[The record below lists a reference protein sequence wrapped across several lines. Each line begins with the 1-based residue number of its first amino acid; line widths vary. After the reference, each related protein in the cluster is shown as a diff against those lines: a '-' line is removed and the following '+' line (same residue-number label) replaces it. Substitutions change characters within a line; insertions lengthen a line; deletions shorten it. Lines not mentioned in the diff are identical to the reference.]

1 MKISGISSVAFR
13 ENTQTPKTESSNV
26 NKSKAEETKQTEEK
40 GFMHSKKMPYVVG
53 GIAVT
58 AAMVLGIAG
67 LKKGWFNRSAK
78 QVIKDGENILSGKN
92 ETAAPVIK
100 PVEEIIPEPV
110 PVTKPA
116 EEIISEPV
124 PSAKPKEEI
133 VSEPTPAPIS
143 EPTPETANNILKEEE
158 KEATGTIQ
166 EEIVKPSG
174 IDPNA
179 ARVTDDDIIEALD
192 DLEKIETLK
201 LKEKLASMPKYLT
214 KYMTPE
220 EALKGIEDGSISP
233 LQRAKMFIKEFDNN
247 IEALVRD
254 LDTQYPV
261 INNLNKGLRRYKK
274 DFTAA
279 FDSWIADPNSGY
291 RGTYKVIGNT
301 IHESRPDGSKV
312 IYIFD
317 KGPEGGLR
325 TIRDI
330 PEDTGKLTGIMHFN
344 PERYKDF
351 GNGIGIQHLD
361 KMEYIDSKTNKLV
374 QSIEI
379 DPVNRSLHN
388 VIVNNPKT
396 EKPVLTLER
405 TAEPNHLY
413 YNAELFNSETGE
425 RISKINTKNLTE

>member
-1 MKISGISSVAFR
+1 MNISKISSVTFR
-13 ENTQTPKTESSNV
+13 ENTQAPKVENSGV
-26 NKSKAEETKQTEEK
+26 NKPTAENSKHSDEK
-40 GFMHSKKMPYVVG
+40 GFIHSKNMPYVIG
-53 GIAVT
+53 GVAVT
-58 AAMVLGIAG
+58 AATVLGIIG
-67 LKKGWFNRSAK
+67 VKKGWFSKSAK
-78 QVIKDGENILSGKN
+78 QVIRDGENLISGKN
-92 ETAAPVIK
+92 ETSPTIIKPADEHIPEPKPTVKPSDEPAIEPAAEIKSAVEPEIK
-100 PVEEIIPEPV
+100 PVL
-110 PVTKPA
+110 
-116 EEIISEPV
+116 
-124 PSAKPKEEI
+124 
-133 VSEPTPAPIS
+133 
-143 EPTPETANNILKEEE
+143 EPTPEAVNPKLNEEAAIIE
-158 KEATGTIQ
+158 KPEKN
-166 EEIVKPSG
+166 VK

-179 ARVTDDDIIEALD
+179 AKVTDDDVIEALD
-192 DLEKIETLK
+192 NLEKIEALK
-201 LKEKLASMPKYLT
+201 REEKLANMPKYLT

-233 LQRAKMFIKEFDNN
+233 LQRAIMFIKEFDNN
-247 IEALVRD
+247 IEDLVRN
-254 LDTQYPV
+254 LDNQYPV

-301 IHESRPDGSKV
+301 IHESRPDSSKV

-330 PEDTGKLTGIMHFN
+330 PEDTNRLTGIMHFN

-361 KMEYIDSKTNKLV
+361 KMEYIDSKTGKLV

-379 DPVNRSLHN
+379 DPVDRSFHN

-396 EKPVLTLER
+396 GNPVLTLER

-413 YNAELFNSETGE
+413 YNVELFNSENGE
-425 RISKINTKNLTE
+425 RISKINTKNLSE